1 VNDNYNGAI
10 LAGLSRA
17 FDFMARRPLLLAA
30 LVAIAYGIRLNDTRE
45 LVDAAV
51 DPYRMVLPPEREF
64 LYGSPL
70 PLFLVSYF
78 IHQGLP
84 GLAAYIWVQVVGAGL
99 FLVGLHR
106 ALGRGVSRE
115 RRNLTLTVLLAS
127 PLLVTLLWW
136 FGKSDLYLLG
146 FYLLL
151 ASSPST
157 ASQVGLAVLM
167 IVSHGELA
175 TVLLL
180 IHGLLTP
187 SRWRPIALG
196 LVVGHA
202 ILAGYTGM
210 LSPQPTSRADFAWQ
224 HATEL
229 IGIFAATPLLHLFV
243 PATLTVIYATMRIL
257 SWRAV
262 TVLAVALAFAIVAQ
276 DFTRVFTIISTPL
289 LIDAARTIA
298 VNRPSA
304 VTWLWPLALIQL
316 HLAGTNLLWVH
327 GRDIR
332 IGP

>member
-1 VNDNYNGAI
+1 
-10 LAGLSRA
+10 
-17 FDFMARRPLLLAA
+17 MARRPWLLAA
-30 LVAIAYGIRLNDTRE
+30 LIAVAYGIRLNDLRE

-84 GLAAYIWVQVVGAGL
+84 GLAAYAWVQVMGAGL

-106 ALGRGVSRE
+106 ALGRGVNQETRD
-115 RRNLTLTVLLAS
+115 LALTVLLTT
-127 PLLVTLLWW
+127 PLLVTLLLW

-146 FYLLL
+146 FFLLL
-151 ASSPST
+151 AGSASE
-157 ASQVGLAVLM
+157 ASQVALAVLM
-167 IVSHGELA
+167 MVSHRELA

-180 IHGLLTP
+180 MYGLLTP
-187 SRWRPIALG
+187 GRWRPIAIG
-196 LVVGHA
+196 LLVGHA

-210 LSPQPTSRADFAWQ
+210 LSPQPASRADFARQ

-229 IGIFAATPLLHLFV
+229 IGVFAATPLLHLLV
-243 PATLTVIYATMRIL
+243 PATLTVIFAAMRTL

-262 TVLAVALAFAIVAQ
+262 AVLAVALAFAIVAQ

-289 LIDAARTIA
+289 LVDAARTIA
-298 VNRPSA
+298 VNRPSV
-304 VTWLWPLALIQL
+304 VTWLWPLAFIQV
-316 HLAGTNLLWVH
+316 HLAGTNLLWAH